1 MIRVFSLWRMGSCV
15 PYAYVK
21 AHGAR
26 TEQQGAE
33 MPKYA
38 STRRL
43 HVICAILER
52 RLKTF
57 SPSRLI
63 LLYFAFQKIEM
74 LFGKRVV
81 SEKFS

>member
-1 MIRVFSLWRMGSCV
+1 
-15 PYAYVK
+15 
-21 AHGAR
+21 
-26 TEQQGAE
+26 
-33 MPKYA
+33 MPKDG

-43 HVICAILER
+43 HVTCAVVER

-74 LFGKRVV
+74 LLEERVV